1 MTALDR
7 YPWCTSNGGSGM
19 IPRTRVPAATAILAV
34 LIACDTGATFGSAV
48 ELPVGTW
55 GGEDAGV
62 IVAATAAHVHVG
74 CTNGDFPA
82 PIALD
87 EDGRFSVA
95 GDYLLMAYPV
105 AVGPTM
111 PARFAGVV
119 SRGPHGGRLRSRA
132 RLATPATRGRP
143 SLLRP
148 RCRTGTPTP
157 RRRVPRPRRS
167 ARARPAGNQSGAQR
181 SICGRPAMP
190 RVCDS
195 SPQW

>member
-1 MTALDR
+1 
-7 YPWCTSNGGSGM
+7 M

-62 IVAATAAHVHVG
+62 IVTATAAHVHVG

-95 GDYLLMAYPV
+95 GDYLLTAYPV

-119 SRGPHGGRLRSRA
+119 SRGELVMTVAVDDTIAGELVVLGPVSVRLGREPELG
-132 RLATPATRGRP
+132 PCP
-143 SLLRP
+143 
-148 RCRTGTPTP
+148 
-157 RRRVPRPRRS
+157 
-167 ARARPAGNQSGAQR
+167 
-181 SICGRPAMP
+181 ICAM
-190 RVCDS
+190 
-195 SPQW
+195 